1 MVYYPCS
8 EHKSLSPS
16 EPYRQRELEEC
27 RDILLR
33 TFLKDG
39 FCIAVFRFGAVAL
52 PEELE
57 PQLAG
62 FVGKDVCCLRLDSKY
77 HVRAVD

>member
-8 EHKSLSPS
+8 EHKSLS
-16 EPYRQRELEEC
+16 EPALHRLAELEEARGELLSVFC
-27 RDILLR
+27 RD
-33 TFLKDG
+33 G
-39 FCIAVFRFGAVAL
+39 FAVASFEWGAVAVD
-52 PEELE
+52 EELE

-62 FVGKDVCCLRLDSKY
+62 FVGKDVCCLRLDGKY